1 MRFHLISFGKGFRL
15 QHLVG
20 SRPVITFRQFWQFC
34 LKGVFNPS
42 LSCQQSVFMDIMFPP
57 SGILVVLMMQF
68 LEVKTL
74 SLSLHKWWISFK
86 TTAHSQYIA
95 GTSGHYKFWQN
106 IWVNCCLEWRLI
118 SSDFFFSKNSEPEGW
133 NWQIWQIF
141 GFLNSMDGNLL

>member
-1 MRFHLISFGKGFRL
+1 MRFSHFIWKRFPIATSSWFKACHNL
-15 QHLVG
+15 QAVLTVFPK
-20 SRPVITFRQFWQFC
+20 RC
-34 LKGVFNPS
+34 LQPNSVLSAVF
-42 LSCQQSVFMDIMFPP
+42 VFMDIMFPP

>member
-1 MRFHLISFGKGFRL
+1 MRFSHFIWKRFPIATSSWFKVCHNL
-15 QHLVG
+15 QAVLTVLLK
-20 SRPVITFRQFWQFC
+20 RC
-34 LKGVFNPS
+34 LQPNSVLSAVF
-42 LSCQQSVFMDIMFPP
+42 VFMDIMFPP

-118 SSDFFFSKNSEPEGW
+118 SSDFFSSKNSEPETGRFGRFFGVLKIMEW
-133 NWQIWQIF
+133 NV
-141 GFLNSMDGNLL
+141 L